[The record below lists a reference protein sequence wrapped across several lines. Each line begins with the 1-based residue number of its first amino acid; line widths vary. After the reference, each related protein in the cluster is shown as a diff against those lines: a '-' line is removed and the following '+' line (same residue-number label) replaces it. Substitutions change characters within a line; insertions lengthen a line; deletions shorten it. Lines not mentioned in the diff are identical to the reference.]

1 MKKPDLD
8 YGTLF
13 SRNLGVLTEAQQD
26 RIRAAR
32 VLILGDMGSGET
44 LCTLLVRCG
53 FERIALAGEGRY
65 APSDTNRQ
73 IGCFTDTIGRLKVE
87 VMAETARAVNPE
99 ADVHVYTHLPAEGE
113 LGNRIGEADI
123 VISSVDDLAYA
134 VLIFRTCRALNKPA
148 VMCMPAGSMGW
159 VSVFTPESV
168 TIEQALGIPALDYPG
183 LTTVMRSRE
192 YRCAQYHYI
201 TQGDWRVN
209 WFFDYFSGK
218 KPLALICAAEWTL
231 VSLMAL
237 ETMKIASGKWKPVVA
252 PRCWQLRRGRL
263 KVTRFSWFVRLHRKI
278 GWAIFGSPSGL
289 RRHRLTHYIWKKI
302 FGYLKSRERND
313 L

>member
-1 MKKPDLD
+1 MKKSNLD

-53 FERIALAGEGRY
+53 FERIMIAGEGRY
-65 APSDTNRQ
+65 APSDMNRQ

-87 VMAETARAVNPE
+87 VMAETARAVNPD
-99 ADVHVYTHLPAEGE
+99 ADVLVYTKLPEEGE

-134 VLIFRTCRALNKPA
+134 VLIFRTCRTLGKPA

-183 LTTVMRSRE
+183 LATVMWSRE

-252 PRCWQLRRGRL
+252 PRCWHLKHGRL
-263 KVTRFSWFVRLHRKI
+263 KVTRFGWFVRLHRKI
-278 GWAIFGSPSGL
+278 GWALFGSPNGL
-289 RRHRLTHYIWKKI
+289 HRHRLTHYIWKKI
-302 FGYLKSRERND
+302 FGYLKSRERSG